1 MESVPVV
8 TISNIANA
16 VKKLEECIFHNNN
29 ITTVVVVVLSQ
40 TLLTAE

>member
-8 TISNIANA
+8 TIGNIANA

-29 ITTVVVVVLSQ
+29 IATVVVLSQ